1 MDSEHQNS
9 EWINTTIESI
19 AIKLAMGPFGSDIK
33 SSNFVE
39 KGVPIIR
46 GGNLVGGKFHED
58 NFVYLTEEKADSLKN
73 SNAFPRDIVFT
84 HRGTLGQVGIIPK
97 KSKYPRYVVSQSQMK
112 LTCDPKRADPKF
124 VYYYFLSPIG
134 QNELLS
140 NTSTT
145 GVPAISRPL
154 SSLKKV
160 KISLPP
166 LKMQKQIVSVLSSL
180 DDKIEIN
187 TRMNKVFEETARAL
201 FHRWFVEFEFPD
213 EKGRPYKS
221 SGGKMVESEMGSVP
235 EGWRVG
241 KIGDVVKIL
250 GGSTPST
257 KNSYYWENGKN
268 PFCTPK
274 DLSTLNS
281 TMLLET
287 ERHITDEGVQNISSK
302 QLPIGTLL
310 LSSRAPVGYLAISSV
325 PVSVNQGFIALVCDE
340 KISNIYLLQ
349 WLHENMEIIKGRANG
364 STFQEISKKNFRTI
378 PFLIPT
384 SEILNCFNL
393 IANPIYTKIES
404 LTKEMNNLSL
414 FRDSLLPKLMNG
426 EIKIEY

>member
-1 MDSEHQNS
+1 
-9 EWINTTIESI
+9 
-19 AIKLAMGPFGSDIK
+19 
-33 SSNFVE
+33 
-39 KGVPIIR
+39 
-46 GGNLVGGKFHED
+46 
-58 NFVYLTEEKADSLKN
+58 
-73 SNAFPRDIVFT
+73 
-84 HRGTLGQVGIIPK
+84 
-97 KSKYPRYVVSQSQMK
+97 
-112 LTCDPKRADPKF
+112 
-124 VYYYFLSPIG
+124 
-134 QNELLS
+134 
-140 NTSTT
+140 
-145 GVPAISRPL
+145 
-154 SSLKKV
+154 
-160 KISLPP
+160 
-166 LKMQKQIVSVLSSL
+166 
-180 DDKIEIN
+180 
-187 TRMNKVFEETARAL
+187 
-201 FHRWFVEFEFPD
+201 
-213 EKGRPYKS
+213 
-221 SGGKMVESEMGSVP
+221 VP